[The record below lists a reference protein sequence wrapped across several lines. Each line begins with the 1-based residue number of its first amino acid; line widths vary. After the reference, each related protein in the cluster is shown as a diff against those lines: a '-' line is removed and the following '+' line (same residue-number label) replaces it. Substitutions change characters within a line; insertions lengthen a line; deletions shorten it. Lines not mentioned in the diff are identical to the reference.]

1 MERINP
7 RTTYRMDWLKGNT
20 IHDNTGQDVIIITKD
35 RLELRLR
42 DFRKSVEDKYKAFSF
57 GGIALT
63 LLVAIV
69 TSSPNDILGL
79 SADTWSGIFTILC
92 IISFGITIYSGI
104 KAFLAR
110 KNRDLEEVCRKIME
124 SENTTNSTF

>member
-79 SADTWSGIFTILC
+79 SADT
-92 IISFGITIYSGI
+92 
-104 KAFLAR
+104 
-110 KNRDLEEVCRKIME
+110 
-124 SENTTNSTF
+124 